1 MNTIQQSLFE
11 NRLQSILTDIVC
23 IALENKPHLI
33 QNQVKTS
40 LDDFDMNNQII
51 CESESKIDYFGRT
64 LFNLNLKSFN
74 NKDIA
79 KLEIYFDKNGVYN
92 EGSFDMID
100 PEYANSNLINI
111 LQLHKL
117 DIAKNL
123 FKYPKY

>member
-11 NRLQSILTDIVC
+11 NRMQSILTDIIY

-33 QNQVKTS
+33 EKQVETS
-40 LDDFDMNNQII
+40 LDDFDINNQIV
-51 CESESKIDYFGRT
+51 CESESTIDYFGRT
-64 LFNLNLKSFN
+64 LFNLNLKSIN
-74 NKDIA
+74 NNYIA
-79 KLEIYFDKNGVYN
+79 KLEIYFGKNGVYN

-111 LQLHKL
+111 LHLHKL